1 MPRPIIA
8 INDARIVN
16 QQSSFDMFNSV
27 GPKVCMVTAN
37 HPGFVGFQNHV
48 QIGVFPMGGR
58 FGAAKMDMH
67 EELNPLGIRQYTM
80 WKSWQD
86 HEQMHYEQFDSIFR
100 LCANCLGMIVEGPW
114 ENLYEITSSDL
125 PDNMAMT
132 DVPSR
137 LGSSFMAGQEPVAVS
152 MPYGQRVIADG
163 DHSIIPGK
171 EKEFET
177 AIEDLMQMFKKIP
190 GFLGYMVL
198 KQIGAS
204 AIGSFQ
210 LNPEG
215 FHQALQTTGEYPPRN
230 KEGNFKL
237 IEAKSTPTEYIV
249 HMEWQD
255 LNTAM
260 MGISRVVINTKYRA
274 AHDKVL
280 ATVLKGPYITM
291 WNPMMEDTSW
301 REYLHA

>member
-1 MPRPIIA
+1 MPRPIVA
-8 INDARIVN
+8 INDAKIVN
-16 QQSSFDMFNSV
+16 QPSSFNMFESV

-37 HPGFVGFQNHV
+37 HSGFVGFQNHV

-58 FGAAKMDMH
+58 YGAAKMDMH
-67 EELNPLGIRQYTM
+67 AELNPLGIRQYTM
-80 WKSWQD
+80 WKNWQD
-86 HEQMHYEQFDSIFR
+86 HEEMHYEQFDSIFR
-100 LCANCLGMIVEGPW
+100 LCANCLGMIIEGPW
-114 ENLYEITSSDL
+114 ENLYEITSADL

-137 LGSSFMAGQEPVAVS
+137 LGASFMAGATPDAVS
-152 MPYGQRVIADG
+152 LPYGQRVIAG
-163 DHSIIPGK
+163 SDHSVIPGR
-171 EKEFET
+171 EQEFET
-177 AIEDLMQMFKKIP
+177 AMEDLMQMFKRAP

-215 FHQALQTTGEYPPRN
+215 IHQALQTTGEYPPRN
-230 KEGNFKL
+230 KEGNFQL
-237 IEAKSTPTEYIV
+237 IEAKATPAEYIV

-255 LNTAM
+255 LNSAM
-260 MGISRVVINTKYRA
+260 MGISRVVINTKFRA
-274 AHDKVL
+274 QHDRVL
-280 ATVLKGPYITM
+280 ATLIKGPYVTL

-301 REYLHA
+301 REYLHE